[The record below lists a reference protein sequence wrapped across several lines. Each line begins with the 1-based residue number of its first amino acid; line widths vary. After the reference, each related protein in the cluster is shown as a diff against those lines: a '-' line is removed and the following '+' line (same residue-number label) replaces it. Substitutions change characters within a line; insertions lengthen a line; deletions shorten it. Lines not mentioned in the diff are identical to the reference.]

1 MNTLPEDI
9 QDTIYKY
16 KHQLEFKNVTTEL
29 SEAIAYWCNEQL
41 EYRYCKSRHMPILNK
56 CQNEFKCLDDYETHL
71 SVYLKPKDIL
81 LIVDNTFE
89 L

>member
-16 KHQLEFKNVTTEL
+16 KHQMEFKNVTNEL
-29 SEAIAYWCNEQL
+29 NEATVYWCTEQL
-41 EYRYCKSRHMPILNK
+41 EYRYCKYRHESMYRACL
-56 CQNEFKCLDDYETHL
+56 NEFKCLDDYETCL
-71 SVYLKPKDIL
+71 GVYLKPKDIL
-81 LIVDNTFE
+81 LIVGNTFE

>member
-1 MNTLPEDI
+1 MNSLPEDI

-16 KHQLEFKNVTTEL
+16 KHQMEFQDVTNEL
-29 SEAIAYWCNEQL
+29 DEAIAYWCNEQL
-41 EYRYCKSRHMPILNK
+41 EYRYCKARHIDVFHK
-56 CQNEFKCLDDYETHL
+56 CANEFKCLDDYETCL

-81 LIVDNTFE
+81 LIIGNTFE

>member
-1 MNTLPEDI
+1 MNSLPEDI

-16 KHQLEFKNVTTEL
+16 KHQMEFKNVTNEL
-29 SEAIAYWCNEQL
+29 NEATVYWCTEQL
-41 EYRYCKSRHMPILNK
+41 EYRYCKSRHIPILNK